1 MSLYQFIRDPIER
14 LFRDA
19 EILSLVQSFQLG
31 ATCTR
36 QTLAGFLAS
45 RL

>member
-1 MSLYQFIRDPIER
+1 MSLYQFVRDPIER

-31 ATCTR
+31 ATR

>member
-19 EILSLVQSFQLG
+19 EILSLVQSFNWVL
-31 ATCTR
+31 
-36 QTLAGFLAS
+36 LARPWQGS
-45 RL
+45 